1 MEWIVVKTLLSLAA
15 VIALMIG
22 VVFLMKKYVYGARAS
37 SSALIDMKVI
47 GTMMLHPKRTVSVLK
62 VMDKVLIIG
71 VTEDGMRTLG
81 EINDE
86 KSLAQIDEKLAA
98 QPAQPKWFAKKND
111 AAPKLSFMEALNLQ
125 LSKLTA
131 LPAGRHGAKG

>member
-15 VIALMIG
+15 VIALMVG
-22 VVFLMKKYVYGARAS
+22 VLFVMKKYMVGAQSA

-47 GTMMLHPKRTVSVLK
+47 GTMALQPKRTVSVLK

-86 KSLAQIDEKLAA
+86 KSLAQIDEQLAA
-98 QPAQPKWFAKKND
+98 QRAQPKWFATKND
-111 AAPKLSFMEALNLQ
+111 AEAKVSFAEALSLQ

-131 LPAGRHGAKG
+131 AKG